1 MKARKSERGE
11 LIPGYVAVEIQTT
24 RIQGSDIPKIELE
37 HLGAEDLHWGREP
50 CFTETIRGNNHN
62 HEPHSHLKALNF
74 VYRFFL
80 KSLDF

>member
-1 MKARKSERGE
+1 MKARKLERGE

-37 HLGAEDLHWGREP
+37 HLGAEDLHWGREL
-50 CFTETIRGNNHN
+50 CLTETIRGKNHN
-62 HEPHSHLKALNF
+62 HEPHSRLKALNF